1 MNESSQQPTCALR
14 AIRRADLSA
23 SRWIL
28 AAALLGACGSEAAT
42 EATNAANEATNAA
55 ATALEQ
61 VANAGTPGSTAANAA
76 QNVAPNAEG
85 EATTAVIGQ
94 TAPPF
99 QLTDQAGHSHRLED
113 LRGKIVVLEWINP
126 QCPYVQRHYRART
139 MTSLVS
145 AFPSDRVVWLAVDSS
160 HFVQPDGSQ
169 AWRTEHGLTHPIL
182 QDASGAVGRAYG
194 ATTTPNMYVI
204 DAQGVLRYQ
213 GAIDDDPRGRVET
226 PRNYVRE
233 AVQALLDGNEVP
245 TPQTQ
250 PYGCSVK
257 YEDA

>member
-1 MNESSQQPTCALR
+1 MKN
-14 AIRRADLSA
+14 
-23 SRWIL
+23 WVVV
-28 AAALLGACGSEAAT
+28 AALLGACGSEAAT
-42 EATNAANEATNAA
+42 EAANATNEATSTAA
-55 ATALEQ
+55 ATLEQ
-61 VANAGTPGSTAANAA
+61 AANAATPGTTAANAA
-76 QNVAPNAEG
+76 GTAAENAE
-85 EATTAVIGQ
+85 ALTAVVGQ
-94 TAPPF
+94 PAPPF
-99 QLTDQAGHSHRLED
+99 ELRDQAGQTHRLAD

-126 QCPYVQRHYRART
+126 QCPYVRRHYQART

-145 AFPSDRVVWLAVDSS
+145 AFPADRVVWLAIDSS
-160 HFVQPDGSQ
+160 HFVQPEGSE
-169 AWRTEHGLTHPIL
+169 AWRSEHGMTYPIL

-233 AVQALLDGNEVP
+233 AVQALLDGGPVP

>member
-1 MNESSQQPTCALR
+1 MSKSW
-14 AIRRADLSA
+14 
-23 SRWIL
+23 WIV
-28 AAALLGACGSEAAT
+28 AALLGACGSEAAT
-42 EATNAANEATNAA
+42 EATSAANEATNAA
-55 ATALEQ
+55 TAALEQ
-61 VANAGTPGSTAANAA
+61 AANAATPGTTAANAA
-76 QNVAPNAEG
+76 ENAAQSAAGTAAENAE
-85 EATTAVIGQ
+85 ALTAVVGQ
-94 TAPPF
+94 PAPPF
-99 QLTDQAGHSHRLED
+99 ELRDQAGQTHRLAD
-113 LRGKIVVLEWINP
+113 LHGKIVVLEWINP
-126 QCPYVQRHYRART
+126 QCPYVQRHYQART

-145 AFPSDRVVWLAVDSS
+145 AFPADRVVWLAIDSS
-160 HFVQPDGSQ
+160 HFVQPEGSE
-169 AWRTEHGLTHPIL
+169 AWRSEHGMTYPIL

-233 AVQALLDGNEVP
+233 AVQALLDGGQVP

>member
-1 MNESSQQPTCALR
+1 MSKYWL
-14 AIRRADLSA
+14 IV
-23 SRWIL
+23 
-28 AAALLGACGSEAAT
+28 AALLGACGSEAAT
-42 EATNAANEATNAA
+42 EATSAANEATNAA
-55 ATALEQ
+55 TAALEQ
-61 VANAGTPGSTAANAA
+61 AANAATPGSTAANAA
-76 QNVAPNAEG
+76 QNAVENAANAAENAG
-85 EATTAVIGQ
+85 EALTAVVGQ
-94 TAPPF
+94 PAPGF
-99 QLTDQAGHSHRLED
+99 QLTDQAGQTHRLAD

-126 QCPYVQRHYRART
+126 QCPYVQRHYQART

-160 HFVQPDGSQ
+160 HFVQPEGSE
-169 AWRTEHGLTHPIL
+169 AWRTEHGMTYPIL

-233 AVQALLDGNEVP
+233 AVQALLDGGAVP

>member
-1 MNESSQQPTCALR
+1 MKSRIL
-14 AIRRADLSA
+14 ADMKS
-23 SRWIL
+23 WMI

-42 EATNAANEATNAA
+42 EATTNAA
-55 ATALEQ
+55 TPATEES
-61 VANAGTPGSTAANAA
+61 ANAAARALGADTPVAANAA
-76 QNVAPNAEG
+76 QNAGENAAANAAALAGDNAANG
-85 EATTAVIGQ
+85 EALTAVVGQ

-99 QLTDQAGHSHRLED
+99 QLTDQAGQSHRLED

-126 QCPYVQRHYRART
+126 QCPYVQRHYQART

-233 AVQALLDGNEVP
+233 AVQALLDGAEVP

>member
-1 MNESSQQPTCALR
+1 MKNW
-14 AIRRADLSA
+14 
-23 SRWIL
+23 WI

-42 EATNAANEATNAA
+42 EATREATNPANEATNAA
-55 ATALEQ
+55 TAALEQ
-61 VANAGTPGSTAANAA
+61 AANAA
-76 QNVAPNAEG
+76 TPGTTAENAAQNAVQNAAENAG
-85 EATTAVIGQ
+85 EALTAVVGQ
-94 TAPPF
+94 PAPPF
-99 QLTDQAGHSHRLED
+99 QLTDQAGQTHRLAD

-126 QCPYVQRHYRART
+126 QCPYVQRHYQART

-145 AFPSDRVVWLAVDSS
+145 AFPSDRVVWLAIDSS
-160 HFVQPDGSQ
+160 HFVQPEGSE
-169 AWRTEHGLTHPIL
+169 AWRSEHGMTYPIL

-213 GAIDDDPRGRVET
+213 GAIDDDPRGHVET

-233 AVQALLDGNEVP
+233 AVQALLDGGQVP

>member
-1 MNESSQQPTCALR
+1 MNKWM
-14 AIRRADLSA
+14 I
-23 SRWIL
+23 

-42 EATNAANEATNAA
+42 EATREATNAANEATNAA
-55 ATALEQ
+55 TAALEQ
-61 VANAGTPGSTAANAA
+61 AANAA
-76 QNVAPNAEG
+76 TPGTTAENAAQNAVQNAAENAG
-85 EATTAVIGQ
+85 EALTAVVGQ
-94 TAPPF
+94 PAPPF
-99 QLTDQAGHSHRLED
+99 QLTDQAGQTHRLAD

-126 QCPYVQRHYRART
+126 QCPYVQRHYQART

-145 AFPSDRVVWLAVDSS
+145 AFPSDRVVWLAIDSS
-160 HFVQPDGSQ
+160 HFVQPEGSE
-169 AWRTEHGLTHPIL
+169 AWRSEHGMTYPIL

-233 AVQALLDGNEVP
+233 AVQALLDGGQVP

>member
-1 MNESSQQPTCALR
+1 MNKSWL
-14 AIRRADLSA
+14 IV
-23 SRWIL
+23 
-28 AAALLGACGSEAAT
+28 AALLGACGSEAAT
-42 EATNAANEATNAA
+42 EATREATNAANEATNAA
-55 ATALEQ
+55 TAALEQ
-61 VANAGTPGSTAANAA
+61 AANAATPGSTAANAA
-76 QNVAPNAEG
+76 ENAAQNAAGTAAENAE
-85 EATTAVIGQ
+85 ALTAVVGQ
-94 TAPPF
+94 PAPGF
-99 QLTDQAGHSHRLED
+99 QLTDQAGQTHRLAD

-126 QCPYVQRHYRART
+126 QCPYVRRHYQART
-139 MTSLVS
+139 MTGLVS
-145 AFPSDRVVWLAVDSS
+145 AFPADRVVWLAIDSS
-160 HFVQPDGSQ
+160 HFVQPEGSE
-169 AWRTEHGLTHPIL
+169 AWRTEHGMTYPIL

-233 AVQALLDGNEVP
+233 AVQALLDGGPVP